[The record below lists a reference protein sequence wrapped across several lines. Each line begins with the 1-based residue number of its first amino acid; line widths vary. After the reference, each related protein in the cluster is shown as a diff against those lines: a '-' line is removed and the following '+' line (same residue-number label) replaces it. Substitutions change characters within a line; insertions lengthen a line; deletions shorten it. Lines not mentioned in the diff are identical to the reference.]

1 MIEVRNASAQLG
13 RRVVLHDVSFAP
25 AAGRLAV
32 VVGPNGA
39 GKSTLI
45 KLLSGE
51 LAPVGGRVTLA
62 GTSLGSLS
70 ASALAARRAV
80 VPQAAVL
87 AFPFTV
93 REVVGLGSSVPGF
106 GLAAEGE
113 SVLKALAIADIAHL
127 HDQPYT
133 QLSGGERQRVHFA
146 RALCQLMAAGTPAA
160 ETILLLDEP
169 TSSLDLPHQMQL
181 MRQARAEAR
190 AGRTVVAVLHDLNL
204 AATWADDIV
213 ALQGGRVV
221 ACGQPIEVL
230 SEATLSRIYGCPF
243 VVSRMPGTD
252 MPMVLPQMLVEATA
266 R

>member
-1 MIEVRNASAQLG
+1 MLEISNASARLG
-13 RRVVLHDVSFAP
+13 RRMVLHDVSFAP
-25 AAGRLAV
+25 APGRLAV

-39 GKSTLI
+39 GKSTLM

-51 LAPVGGRVTLA
+51 LAPVRGSVTLA
-62 GTSLGSLS
+62 GKPLASFS
-70 ASALAARRAV
+70 ASALASRRAV
-80 VPQAAVL
+80 VPQAATL

-106 GLAAEGE
+106 ELVAECE
-113 SVLKALAIADIAHL
+113 SVMRALGIADIAYL
-127 HDQPYT
+127 RDQPYT

-146 RALCQLMAAGTPAA
+146 RALCQLMAARTPAA

-169 TSSLDLPHQMQL
+169 TSSLDLPHQMLL

-204 AATWADDIV
+204 AATWADEIV
-213 ALQGGRVV
+213 AVQGGRVV
-221 ACGQPIEVL
+221 ACGRPQDVL
-230 SEATLSRIYGCPF
+230 REETLSRIYGCPLA
-243 VVSRMPGTD
+243 VGRVPGTD
-252 MPMVLPQMLVEATA
+252 MPIVLPQMLVEAAA